1 MSIDIEKTL
10 SSSSW
15 DLNIETIVIPP
26 DQTTK
31 WQLFKTEK
39 LKSVNIL
46 NVKQNSKS
54 RSVNTHKKNNSCM
67 ISGQQRRDKSITFLT
82 CLNSKIFYSST
93 LRNS

>member
-1 MSIDIEKTL
+1 MSIDIKKNIFEL
-10 SSSSW
+10 GL
-15 DLNIETIVIPP
+15 DLNKHKKCS

-54 RSVNTHKKNNSCM
+54 RSVNTHKENNSCM

>member
-39 LKSVNIL
+39 LKSVNIFRAKT
-46 NVKQNSKS
+46 VQ
-54 RSVNTHKKNNSCM
+54 C
-67 ISGQQRRDKSITFLT
+67 
-82 CLNSKIFYSST
+82 
-93 LRNS
+93 